1 MTGEKILVVEDE
13 RDILELI
20 CRQLVREGY
29 RVARA
34 GTLAEGLA
42 AVGSESY
49 DLLLTDNNLPDGLG
63 TDLIQK
69 LRLES
74 CNRNLMAILMTGGLE
89 MEGWDDEMVA
99 DALLSKP
106 FALSELKLVVKN
118 RLASGQAPAHL

>member
-1 MTGEKILVVEDE
+1 MAGEKILVVEDE
-13 RDILELI
+13 RDILEVI
-20 CRQLVREGY
+20 CLQLTREGY

-34 GTLAEGLA
+34 ATLAEGLA

-49 DLLLTDNNLPDGLG
+49 DLLLTDNYLPDGLG

-99 DALLSKP
+99 DALLPKP
-106 FALSELKLVVKN
+106 FALSELKLVVRN
-118 RLASGQAPAHL
+118 RLACGQALAHL